1 MKTHMCFV
9 QDSPIVNI
17 FSLSCIFLIS
27 LPTCLL
33 FTFGLMK
40 SIYAEVWKP
49 FKKSLGFS
57 VVYGKINEAYYKA
70 EGQLA
75 MSDQMVRLSNPKE

>member
-1 MKTHMCFV
+1 
-9 QDSPIVNI
+9 
-17 FSLSCIFLIS
+17 
-27 LPTCLL
+27 
-33 FTFGLMK
+33 MK

-75 MSDQMVRLSNPKE
+75 MSDQMVRLNNPKEWFCQKLLLFNKYFRIFFLLQ

>member
-9 QDSPIVNI
+9 KDSPIVNTVT
-17 FSLSCIFLIS
+17 LSPILLVS

-33 FTFGLMK
+33 FTFGLIK

-49 FKKSLGFS
+49 FKKSLGFPA
-57 VVYGKINEAYYKA
+57 VYGKINEAYKA
-70 EGQLA
+70 EGQLP
-75 MSDQMVRLSNPKE
+75 MSDRMVRLKNPKE

>member
-9 QDSPIVNI
+9 KDSPIVNTVT
-17 FSLSCIFLIS
+17 LSPILLVS

-33 FTFGLMK
+33 FTFGLIK

-49 FKKSLGFS
+49 FKKSLGFPA
-57 VVYGKINEAYYKA
+57 VYGKINEAYKA
-70 EGQLA
+70 EGQLP
-75 MSDQMVRLSNPKE
+75 MSDQMVRLKNPKE

>member
-1 MKTHMCFV
+1 MKPHMCFV
-9 QDSPIVNI
+9 KDSPIVNT
-17 FSLSCIFLIS
+17 FPLSPILLIS

-33 FTFGLMK
+33 FTFGLIK

-49 FKKSLGFS
+49 FKKSLGFP

-70 EGQLA
+70 EGQLP
-75 MSDQMVRLSNPKE
+75 MSDRMVRLKNPKE